1 MAEQKIRFDDGEAYE
16 QMMGIWSRS
25 VGEVFLDWLAPLPGL
40 RWIDVGCGNGAFTEV
55 LVERCAPVEVQGI
68 DPSEGRSLLH
78 GHDSRRSW
86 RNFAGATRWH
96 CPSLLIGS
104 TQPLWRWSL
113 SSFPIRPRASRKWC
127 G

>member
-1 MAEQKIRFDDGEAYE
+1 MAEQNIRFDDGEAYE

-68 DPSEGRSLLH
+68 DPSEGSSLLP
-78 GHDSRRSW
+78 GHDPRRSW
-86 RNFAGATRWH
+86 RNFAKATQWH
-96 CPSLLIGS
+96 FPFPLVGS

-113 SSFPIRPRASRKWC
+113 SSFPIRPKALRKWC